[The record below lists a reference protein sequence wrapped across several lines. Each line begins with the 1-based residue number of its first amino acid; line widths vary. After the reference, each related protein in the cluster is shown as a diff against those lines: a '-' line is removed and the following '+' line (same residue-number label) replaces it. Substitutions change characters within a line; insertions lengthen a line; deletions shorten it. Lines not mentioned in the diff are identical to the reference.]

1 MAKDEKIVEENTED
15 KGIKKVLIIVV
26 ILIIAIISVSG
37 IFWYNNNKKK
47 QENEKLDIQ
56 QSQEKALIEIKED
69 FMVGKEM
76 SYNEL
81 VAKLV
86 DVSEMKEDT
95 KITVKINDA
104 SISEGE
110 KYVFDEVGQYKIDVK
125 LEYNQGKSLIVNE
138 KSSEINIIADTEG
151 PVISGISDKTITV
164 GDKIDLKSGIVAEDK
179 IDGIL
184 EVTIEGKVDTKK
196 AGKYDIKVIAT
207 DKSGNKQ
214 EDTFTV
220 TVKEKEKNENNTT
233 NKTTANTTKK
243 TNTTTKT
250 NTTNTTNTTKKTE
263 TKKKTLT
270 KAELL
275 SEGRSA
281 KSKNR
286 TQINAVLSY
295 TNKYRKEAGVPNL
308 KLDENLSTAACMR
321 AVEMA
326 YSGNLSHTRPD
337 GTSCFSI
344 LSEVGASYG
353 TVGENIAKGQE
364 NAKAATGWWRNSPG
378 HYQNMISKDFKK
390 MGVGVFK
397 YNGTYYW
404 VQLFTD

>member
-1 MAKDEKIVEENTED
+1 MAKDEDVVEKNTEE
-15 KGIKKVLIIVV
+15 KSNKKLFIIIAVLIIV
-26 ILIIAIISVSG
+26 IISVSG
-37 IFWYNNNKKK
+37 FLLYNNNKNNK
-47 QENEKLDIQ
+47 ENENIKIQ
-56 QSQEKALIEIKED
+56 QEQEKSLLEFKES

-76 SYNEL
+76 TYNEL
-81 VAKLV
+81 VSNLV
-86 DVSEMKEDT
+86 DTSSVKENT
-95 KITVKINDA
+95 KITIKINDKD
-104 SISEGE
+104 IKENE
-110 KYVFDEVGQYKIDVK
+110 KYVFNGAGKYKIDVR
-125 LEYNQGKSLIVNE
+125 LEYKQGESLIVNE
-138 KSSEINIIADTEG
+138 KSSELNITVDSEK
-151 PVISGISDKTITV
+151 PVINGVSDKTINV
-164 GDKIDLKSGIVAEDK
+164 GDEIDLKSGITAEDE
-179 IDGIL
+179 IDGKL
-184 EVTIEGKVDTKK
+184 DVTVEGKVDNKK
-196 AGKYDIKVIAT
+196 AGKYNIKVIAT

-214 EDTFTV
+214 EATFTV
-220 TVKEKEKNENNTT
+220 TVKEKDKTENNTT

-243 TNTTTKT
+243 TNTTTK
-250 NTTNTTNTTKKTE
+250 TNTTKKTE

-281 KSKNR
+281 KSNNR

-295 TNKYRKEAGVPNL
+295 TNKYRKEAGVANL

-326 YSGNLSHTRPD
+326 YSGNFSHTRPD
-337 GTSCFSI
+337 GTSCFSV
-344 LSEVGASYG
+344 LSEVGANYG
-353 TVGENIAKGQE
+353 TVGENIAKGQA
-364 NAKAATGWWRNSPG
+364 NAKGATEWWRNSSG

>member
-15 KGIKKVLIIVV
+15 KSIKKVLIIVV

-37 IFWYNNNKKK
+37 IFLYNNNKNK

-86 DVSEMKEDT
+86 DVSEMKENT
-95 KITVKINDA
+95 QITVKINDA

-110 KYVFDEVGQYKIDVK
+110 KYVFDEVGQYKIDVR

-179 IDGIL
+179 VDGIL
-184 EVTIEGKVDTKK
+184 DVTIEGKVDTKK
-196 AGKYDIKVIAT
+196 VGKYDIKVIAT
-207 DKSGNKQ
+207 DKSGNKK

-220 TVKEKEKNENNTT
+220 TVKEKNENNTT
-233 NKTTANTTKK
+233 NKTTASTTKK

-250 NTTNTTNTTKKTE
+250 NTTKKNNTTKKTE

-295 TNKYRKEAGVPNL
+295 TNKYRKEVGVPNL

-326 YSGNLSHTRPD
+326 YSGNFSHTRPD
-337 GTSCFSI
+337 GTSCFSV

-353 TVGENIAKGQE
+353 TVGENIAKGQA

-378 HYQNMISKDFKK
+378 HYQNMISKNFKK